1 MKAIL
6 IIDVDDKL
14 IGDVSYAIHA
24 SDNIISGKAK
34 LKLLPRKKRPL
45 GSEWENSYVEGYN
58 KCIDDILES

>member
-6 IIDVDDKL
+6 IIDVDDEL

-24 SDNIISGKAK
+24 SNDIISGQAK
-34 LKLLPRKKRPL
+34 LKLLPWRKKPL

-58 KCIDDILES
+58 KCLDDILK